1 MNGGKRGLRE
11 LRGRQGP
18 GYKALQMMTL
28 SMNFALSAVN
38 AFLSW

>member
-1 MNGGKRGLRE
+1 MNGGKKGLRE
-11 LRGRQGP
+11 LGGGQGP